1 MPTDVFPGKHY
12 PLGPT
17 VYPDGVNFCVFSKNC
32 TRVELLFFDDVDAHR
47 PSRVIELDPVL
58 NRTFYY
64 WHVFVRGV
72 GHGQIYAYRVYGRFE
87 PEAGLRFD
95 GSKVLLDPYAR
106 AVVMGRHYDRSMA
119 QRYGVANVRES
130 MKCMVADVDN
140 YDWEEDKPLN
150 LPYAHSIIYEMHVG
164 GFTKHP
170 NSGLPDD
177 LRGTYLGVIEKIPY
191 LQQLGITTV
200 ELLPVYQ
207 FDPYDAPPGRINYW
221 GYAPVNF
228 FAPHTGYSASG
239 HPLDAI
245 NEFRQ
250 MVKALHRA
258 GIEVVLD
265 VVFNHS
271 AEGNHEGPT
280 QCFRGLENRAYYMLE
295 PSNRAFYANFSGTGN
310 TLNVG
315 NSIVR
320 RMILDSLRYWVSE
333 MHVDG
338 FRFDLASALTRDE
351 AGRPLASPPLIWEI
365 DSEPILAGAKLI
377 AEAWDAGGLYQV
389 GSFVGD
395 RWAEWNGKFRDD
407 VRRFVKGDENT
418 VPALASRIVASP
430 DIYHPSRDPNRSIN
444 FVTAHDGFTLNDLVS
459 YNHKHNLANGEDNR
473 DGTDANY
480 SWNCGVEGPTDDPEI
495 EALRV
500 RQIKNFL
507 TLLLLAQGTPML
519 VMGDEVRRTQHGNNN
534 AYCHDSELSWFDWS
548 AVERER
554 ELLRFTQNLIRLK
567 RSRFAYVM
575 DDYLINNG
583 DMRLTWHGVALDQPD
598 WSPHSRSLAVL
609 LQSNMGSAYLMI
621 NAYWEALAFEL
632 PSMPWYR
639 LIDTALASP
648 NDFCPPAD
656 APRHRQPFYHV
667 EPRSIVMLVNQRRQR

>member
-32 TRVELLFFDDVDAHR
+32 TRVELLFFDDVDDYR

-130 MKCMVADVDN
+130 MKCVVADVDN

-200 ELLPVYQ
+200 ELLPVHQ

-228 FAPHTGYSASG
+228 FAPHTGYSTSG

-271 AEGNHEGPT
+271 AEGN
-280 QCFRGLENRAYYMLE
+280 
-295 PSNRAFYANFSGTGN
+295 
-310 TLNVG
+310 
-315 NSIVR
+315 
-320 RMILDSLRYWVSE
+320 
-333 MHVDG
+333 
-338 FRFDLASALTRDE
+338 
-351 AGRPLASPPLIWEI
+351 
-365 DSEPILAGAKLI
+365 
-377 AEAWDAGGLYQV
+377 
-389 GSFVGD
+389 
-395 RWAEWNGKFRDD
+395 
-407 VRRFVKGDENT
+407 
-418 VPALASRIVASP
+418 
-430 DIYHPSRDPNRSIN
+430 
-444 FVTAHDGFTLNDLVS
+444 
-459 YNHKHNLANGEDNR
+459 
-473 DGTDANY
+473 
-480 SWNCGVEGPTDDPEI
+480 
-495 EALRV
+495 
-500 RQIKNFL
+500 
-507 TLLLLAQGTPML
+507 
-519 VMGDEVRRTQHGNNN
+519 
-534 AYCHDSELSWFDWS
+534 
-548 AVERER
+548 
-554 ELLRFTQNLIRLK
+554 
-567 RSRFAYVM
+567 
-575 DDYLINNG
+575 
-583 DMRLTWHGVALDQPD
+583 
-598 WSPHSRSLAVL
+598 
-609 LQSNMGSAYLMI
+609 
-621 NAYWEALAFEL
+621 
-632 PSMPWYR
+632 
-639 LIDTALASP
+639 
-648 NDFCPPAD
+648 
-656 APRHRQPFYHV
+656 
-667 EPRSIVMLVNQRRQR
+667 